1 MTTGTKAIV
10 RTTYWSLLLVAVL
23 TSVSCIEIDP
33 PNMPP
38 TARVTVMLGGM
49 ALAPTAIMGV
59 TAPAYMIMGAGQSVT
74 LQGAG
79 TDPDGMITSYQW
91 WRTDVSRTMR
101 NPPMMAPPAG
111 GTGAAG
117 TGGMGAAGMGAGG
130 TGMGAGGMAAPPPPP
145 FTGDPPRMPTVEVML
160 PVVGNYRYSLW
171 VTDDGDLASA
181 PATVTLVVR

>member
-1 MTTGTKAIV
+1 MTTRTKAIALV
-10 RTTYWSLLLVAVL
+10 LLSLAG
-23 TSVSCIEIDP
+23 SMSASCLDIDP

-38 TARVTVMLGGM
+38 TARVTVMLGGA
-49 ALAPTAIMGV
+49 ALAPTAITGV
-59 TAPAYMIMGAGQSVT
+59 AAPAYMIMGAGQTVT

-79 TDPDGMITSYQW
+79 TDPDGTIVGYQW

-111 GTGAAG
+111 GMGAG
-117 TGGMGAAGMGAGG
+117 TGGMGAGGMGAAGMGMAP
-130 TGMGAGGMAAPPPPP
+130 APGGMAAPPPPP
-145 FTGDPPRMPTVEVML
+145 FTGDPPKMATVQVML